1 MYFLEMAHLGEKRS
15 WLSAEEVLE
24 ELDEP
29 IMPDSDDDLEDL
41 QMDETDDD
49 ERCTIESVFQELSP
63 LFNPDC
69 PPSDSQDCPTPS
81 LSLSGDAVSFLS
93 LPPTQGNDYATDLAV
108 VHHSPTHSLS
118 SLEGTITAG
127 AHAASTH
134 SLITPP
140 MLPQLTLAPC
150 LEPAVVCS
158 PPTHSHSPSSGS
170 DPAVHHH
177 AIVGSPTPSP
187 APTHSLPSSKEK
199 WTKNF
204 EPVDVSPFIQ
214 DVGPTF
220 DVESSPKSVFQHFF
234 TAAII
239 SHITIQTNLY
249 ASQVLGEERYQQWEQ
264 VTEEELMAYLG
275 FAILMG
281 VVKLP
286 AINDYWRLDPYLHY
300 APISDRI
307 SRDRFRDIHR
317 FLHFADNTSLPLR
330 GEPGHDRLGK
340 VRPVLTALL
349 EQFLTSFNPH
359 CEQVI
364 DEAMIPFQGRS
375 SLKQYMPAKPIKR
388 GIKAWCRADAH
399 NGYLCEFRIY
409 MGRTES
415 DVSDSG
421 ETLGERVVCDLTR
434 RLDGLHYHIY
444 FDNYFT
450 SVSLLT
456 RLKSKGLYGC
466 GTIRQTS
473 KGFPEALR
481 MKGKGKRAQQQLKL
495 AKRYANMSVV
505 PMNIF
510 L

>member
-1 MYFLEMAHLGEKRS
+1 M
-15 WLSAEEVLE
+15 LSPFSPSL
-24 ELDEP
+24 LLKTM
-29 IMPDSDDDLEDL
+29 IMPLIRQWYTTVSL
-41 QMDETDDD
+41 
-49 ERCTIESVFQELSP
+49 
-63 LFNPDC
+63 
-69 PPSDSQDCPTPS
+69 TPS
-81 LSLSGDAVSFLS
+81 LHSKAQSQLGHTLPPHTLLS
-93 LPPTQGNDYATDLAV
+93 LPPCFPNSPLPHTLNQLWYA
-108 VHHSPTHSLS
+108 
-118 SLEGTITAG
+118 
-127 AHAASTH
+127 
-134 SLITPP
+134 
-140 MLPQLTLAPC
+140 LPLLT
-150 LEPAVVCS
+150 
-158 PPTHSHSPSSGS
+158 SHPPSSGS
-170 DPAVHHH
+170 DPAMHHH

-234 TAAII
+234 TEAII

-307 SRDRFRDIHR
+307 SRDHFRDIHR
-317 FLHFADNTSLPLR
+317 FLHFADNTSLPLH

-359 CEQVI
+359 CEQAI
-364 DEAMIPFQGRS
+364 DEAMIPFQGRSSQDEAMIPFQGRS

-388 GIKAWCRADAH
+388 GIKVWCRADAH

-415 DVSDSG
+415 NVSDSG

-450 SVSLLT
+450 SVLLLT
-456 RLKSKGLYGC
+456 RLKFKGLYGC